1 MRPSL
6 ASVREGTGTRRHA
19 KGRKRHGKKPR
30 ARPPRGATTA
40 RMSRLSCG
48 ILAGWQCTQGVHR
61 GSWHCV
67 SVPAAGLDH
76 HQYDAQQ
83 PVIDDLKVLDAA
95 VAGISPE
102 KRTGTRGHA
111 KAPSSGARAAD
122 HRPPPRAS
130 AVGPHAAYTAGQRP
144 NLLLRKRPD
153 LDLGQRPQQNIPMVM
168 TLTAVS
174 ALDPLV
180 PRGQDKAQE
189 TQQEMG

>member
-19 KGRKRHGKKPR
+19 KGKKRHGKKPR
-30 ARPPRGATTA
+30 ARPPGGATTA

-102 KRTGTRGHA
+102 KRTGTRGRA
-111 KAPSSGARAAD
+111 KGRKRHGKMPRA
-122 HRPPPRAS
+122 RPPGGAT
-130 AVGPHAAYTAGQRP
+130 TARMSRLSCGILAGWQCTQGVHRGM
-144 NLLLRKRPD
+144 LLYL
-153 LDLGQRPQQNIPMVM
+153 
-168 TLTAVS
+168 S
-174 ALDPLV
+174 
-180 PRGQDKAQE
+180 
-189 TQQEMG
+189 